1 MRNTS
6 GQELQTHR
14 LNICHLW
21 ICCGACVAPRSWGHK
36 RNISKQQLLGVPGC
50 FLKSWGQPPGL
61 EAPRFEDHMG
71 TSSPDSTSRKYATCR
86 CVAVSV
92 WGSGIL
98 GAQPTR
104 ARSPPGSRTT
114 WGPAA
119 PTAPTESMPL
129 VDLVLG
135 LCDTH
140 ILEGQKK
147 KKQAADLLMCRVA
160 PWSL

>member
-1 MRNTS
+1 VCVCVGGGGR
-6 GQELQTHR
+6 
-14 LNICHLW
+14 HLLLE
-21 ICCGACVAPRSWGHK
+21 VWGPSPQNPK
-36 RNISKQQLLGVPGC
+36 
-50 FLKSWGQPPGL
+50 PPH
-61 EAPRFEDHMG
+61 PHPPSFEDHMG
-71 TSSPDSTSRKYATCR
+71 TSSPDSTSRQYATCR

-119 PTAPTESMPL
+119 PTAPTENMPL

-135 LCDTH
+135 PCDTH

-147 KKQAADLLMCRVA
+147 KKQAADFLMCRVA